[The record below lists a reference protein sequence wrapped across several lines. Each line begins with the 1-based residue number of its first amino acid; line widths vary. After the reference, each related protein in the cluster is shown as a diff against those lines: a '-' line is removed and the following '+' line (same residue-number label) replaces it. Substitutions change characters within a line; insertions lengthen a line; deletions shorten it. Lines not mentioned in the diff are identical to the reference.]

1 MSPSLLAAARM
12 VLFGW
17 KLALEF
23 GVALESGRKG
33 DAEGHRV
40 VDKEGDRFAPPSLSA
55 NELVLTF

>member
-1 MSPSLLAAARM
+1 M